1 MKGSVRSMYEQY
13 LRANPFGLVQRICYD
28 KILIV
33 QLLSAT
39 SDELSTIVG
48 AAAAGAWRMHCT
60 LADAVGSV
68 TGCRRP
74 CAILRVL
81 RCDLRNFLDQS
92 YSLSMRGTD
101 SARFNTSPLA
111 LPRRT
116 GYIVIRSAADR
127 WGIPTA
133 ASGADRWDN
142 EKRSASLFRRVKPCL
157 PCSLVRIRK

>member
-1 MKGSVRSMYEQY
+1 
-13 LRANPFGLVQRICYD
+13 
-28 KILIV
+28 
-33 QLLSAT
+33 
-39 SDELSTIVG
+39 
-48 AAAAGAWRMHCT
+48 MHCT

-81 RCDLRNFLDQS
+81 RCDLRNFLDQF

-116 GYIVIRSAADR
+116 GYNCNPLSSRPMGEPHGGERCRD
-127 WGIPTA
+127 
-133 ASGADRWDN
+133 GADRWDN
-142 EKRSASLFRRVKPCL
+142 EKCSASLFRCVKPCL
-157 PCSLVRIRK
+157 PLFLGQNSQVMLLTGRFAVSCPSRHR